1 MYAVSADYTT
11 ALDAPVKRFRLT
23 GSVGSVSFTEANVLA
38 NSFTISNRVSEL
50 NEIKLGSVYIA
61 QLTAKFTGLNIPR
74 GSWVGQTITVSEGLQ
89 LADESFEDVPLGVF
103 TIAEANH
110 TNEGVEVIA
119 YDAMTL
125 FDKAINITQTQG
137 EAYDLIG
144 LMCLDCGAT
153 FGMTKADV
161 EALPNGTETLVLFP
175 ESDIQTWRD
184 FLSWLAATLC
194 SVATIDR
201 AGNLVLRQYST
212 TSVASIDE
220 THRFTGC
227 SFSDFAAHYTGMS
240 VVNTA
245 AQTLKYYSVIP
256 DSGLAYSL
264 GANPFVQTDF
274 DLVQNI
280 IDDFSTVSL
289 VPFRAQMLGGA
300 IYDLC
305 DCLTFTGGIASGAVC
320 GVMAYEYTY
329 NHGYT
334 VQGFGSNPDLATAQS
349 KTDKDIAGLSSRTD
363 ANKLVN
369 FTYANASNISIADGS
384 SDTVVSFHIVARTAT
399 WFIFGA
405 EIKHTAATSE
415 TDSTAYTE
423 NDLVVTAKVYINSVL
438 KTYVPVT
445 TEQDGVR
452 LVHLLDSFQ
461 VDPGSV
467 VVDVVFECAGGSIS
481 ISKGNARAYLF
492 GACLEDLAVSS
503 IYVKTPP
510 TKTTYMQTQHLDL
523 TGCQIYARY
532 NDGTETAGPINPL
545 CTFSPASGVELT
557 EIGVQNVNVTYED
570 FHTSFQITVSPL
582 DVMRYLR
589 YTERETRYDVAG
601 LHEEHIV
608 EDNIH
613 ELTIP
618 ATYNGKPLV
627 IHS

>member
-1 MYAVSADYTT
+1 MYSVSNDYLT
-11 ALDAPVKRFRLT
+11 ALAAPVHTYRLT
-23 GSVGSVSFTEANVLA
+23 GTVGTESFTQANI
-38 NSFTISNRVSEL
+38 ISLSIDNQVSEGS
-50 NEIKLGSVYIA
+50 EVKLGSVYAGELNATFSGLSIA
-61 QLTAKFTGLNIPR
+61 R
-74 GSWVGQTITVSEGLQ
+74 GSWVGKTITLSEGLL
-89 LADESFEDVPLGVF
+89 LANDTYEDVPLGVF

-110 TNEGVEVIA
+110 TNEGVQVVA

-125 FDKAINITQTQG
+125 FDKAINLTQTQG
-137 EAYDLIG
+137 EPYDLIG

-153 FGMTKADV
+153 FGMTKAEV

-201 AGNLVLRQYST
+201 AGNLILRQYST

-245 AQTLKYYSVIP
+245 AQTLKYYSVVP

-438 KTYVPVT
+438 KTYAPVT

-461 VDPGSV
+461 VQPGSV
-467 VVDVVFECAGGSIS
+467 VVDVVFECAGGAVSIS
-481 ISKGNARAYLF
+481 AGNSRAYLF
-492 GACLEDLAVSS
+492 GACLEDFEIRS
-503 IYVKTPP
+503 IYVKTMP
-510 TKTTYMQTQHLDL
+510 TKVSYTENQNLDL
-523 TGCQIYARY
+523 DGCEIYGRY
-532 NDGTETAGPINPL
+532 NDGTESDVTAL
-545 CTFSPASGVELT
+545 CTFDPVDGSQLT
-557 EIGVQNVNVTYED
+557 EAGDQTVTVTYGDLE
-570 FHTSFQITVSPL
+570 TEIPITVTPL
-582 DVMRYLR
+582 DVLRYLR
-589 YTERETRYDVAG
+589 YTETPTQYLVSG

-618 ATYNGKPLV
+618 ATYNGKTL
-627 IHS
+627 IIG